1 MRTFRKPSKDNLR
14 LTAGKERK
22 NMENKILVETSA
34 RHIHLTQEA
43 VEALFGAGHTL
54 TKKKDLSQPGQFA
67 CEEKVTVVN
76 KCVDKRTGAE
86 VEKTLTM
93 SVLGPVRPETQ
104 VEVSFT
110 DARTLGVSA
119 PVRESGDVAGT
130 PGAKLVGPAGEYVID
145 HGIIVAK
152 RHIHLTPE
160 NAADLGVENGQIVKV
175 LVDTGAGRKT
185 VFDDVVIRVKSSF
198 APAMHIDTDECIPE
212 EGKWIQA
219 KEISDISAYTHGVG
233 WCAPQQGACK
243 LSLNVKN
250 GIIEEAL
257 VETIGC
263 SGMTHSAAMA
273 AEILPGK
280 TILEALNTDLVCDAI
295 NTAMRELF
303 LQIVYGRS
311 QSAFSENG
319 LVVGAGMEDLGKGAR
334 SMVGTMYGT
343 KAKGVRYLEMT
354 EGYCTRMALDENDQ
368 VIGYEFVSLGKMTD
382 MIKKGTEPNEAYEK
396 AKGTYGRFKP
406 EDGAVKYI
414 DPRKE

>member
-1 MRTFRKPSKDNLR
+1 
-14 LTAGKERK
+14 
-22 NMENKILVETSA
+22 MENKILVETSA

-160 NAADLGVENGQIVKV
+160 NAVDLGVENGQIVKV

-198 APAMHIDTDECIPE
+198 APAMHIDTDECN
-212 EGKWIQA
+212 A
-219 KEISDISAYTHGVG
+219 
-233 WCAPQQGACK
+233 
-243 LSLNVKN
+243 
-250 GIIEEAL
+250 
-257 VETIGC
+257 
-263 SGMTHSAAMA
+263 SAAF
-273 AEILPGK
+273 G
-280 TILEALNTDLVCDAI
+280 V
-295 NTAMRELF
+295 
-303 LQIVYGRS
+303 VYG
-311 QSAFSENG
+311 E
-319 LVVGAGMEDLGKGAR
+319 
-334 SMVGTMYGT
+334 
-343 KAKGVRYLEMT
+343 
-354 EGYCTRMALDENDQ
+354 
-368 VIGYEFVSLGKMTD
+368 I
-382 MIKKGTEPNEAYEK
+382 IK
-396 AKGTYGRFKP
+396 
-406 EDGAVKYI
+406 
-414 DPRKE
+414 